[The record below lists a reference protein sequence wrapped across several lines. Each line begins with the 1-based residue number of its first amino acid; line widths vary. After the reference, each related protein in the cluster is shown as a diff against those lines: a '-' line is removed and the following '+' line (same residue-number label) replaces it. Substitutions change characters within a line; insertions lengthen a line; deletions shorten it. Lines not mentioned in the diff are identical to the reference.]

1 MNALRLGGP
10 PPDLIRDAIAA
21 HGALRVLLRAV
32 AALLRPPAR
41 PPDRR
46 RGAGIVPM
54 NAHIR
59 RDIGLPPDH
68 APHAPDLR
76 LPRF

>member
-10 PPDLIRDAIAA
+10 PPDLIRDAIDA
-21 HGALRVLLRAV
+21 HGAARVLLRAA
-32 AALLRPPAR
+32 AALLRPRAR

-46 RGAGIVPM
+46 RGPQVAPM

>member
-10 PPDLIRDAIAA
+10 PPDLIRDAIDA
-21 HGALRVLLRAV
+21 HGAPRVLLRAI
-32 AALLRPPAR
+32 AALLRPRAR

-46 RGAGIVPM
+46 RRPRVVPM